1 MSELQTGLLVLGA
14 LAVAGVLLF
23 NKVQE
28 MRARRD
34 GAKHFGSAHDDV
46 LLGGGAAAGA
56 GLREGALD
64 SRRAAAGVAADAAGQ
79 AQAAALVQAEPHAE
93 RNAERSADSAEPDA
107 QRIAQ
112 RIEPVWNDDATVP
125 AAETKAKTG
134 VAAPIL
140 DPRIDFIAELV
151 FADPVPGSHLML
163 ELEKLPRGRNID
175 ADGFNEWAQAWEMLS
190 REAVYEKA
198 RAGIQISDRNGPLRA
213 DELEAFQTSI
223 TALAATLGAQV
234 AWPDEQSPLTRAVE
248 LDAFCAGVDVQIG
261 INVVAAAPF
270 ADTKLR
276 GLAEANGF
284 TREDDGVF
292 RRRDDEGGTLLTLK
306 QPAPEALSLAL
317 DVPRVPREAAALALM
332 AQCAKRFGAGI
343 DGKLVDDNGKPLNDA
358 AISAIQSSLATI
370 YGRMQ
375 AAGMPAGGVLARR
388 VFS

>member
-1 MSELQTGLLVLGA
+1 MSELQIGLLVLGA
-14 LAVAGVLLF
+14 LAVAGVLVF

-46 LLGGGAAAGA
+46 LLGGSGARRAGAAAPAAAPATAGVVAGA
-56 GLREGALD
+56 G
-64 SRRAAAGVAADAAGQ
+64 AAAP
-79 AQAAALVQAEPHAE
+79 AQQ
-93 RNAERSADSAEPDA
+93 DA
-107 QRIAQ
+107 QHITE
-112 RIEPVWNDDATVP
+112 RIEPVWDDDTVP
-125 AAETKAKTG
+125 AAHIKARTE

-140 DPRIDFIAELV
+140 DPRIDFIAELA
-151 FADPVPGSHLML
+151 FADSLPGSHLML
-163 ELEKLPRGRNID
+163 EVEKLPRGRNID
-175 ADGFNEWAQAWEMLS
+175 ADGFNEWAQAWEMLK
-190 REAVYEKA
+190 RDVVYERA

-213 DELEAFQTSI
+213 EELEAFQKNV
-223 TALAATLGAQV
+223 TALAATLAAQV
-234 AWPDEQSPLTRAVE
+234 AWPDEQSPLTRAAE
-248 LDAFCAGVDVQIG
+248 LDAFCAGVDLQIG

-292 RRRDDEGGTLLTLK
+292 RRRDDGGGTLLTLK
-306 QPAPEALSLAL
+306 QASHEALSLAL
-317 DVPRVPREAAALALM
+317 DVPRVPREAAALGLM
-332 AQCAKRFGAGI
+332 AQCAKRFAAGI

-370 YGRMQ
+370 YGRME